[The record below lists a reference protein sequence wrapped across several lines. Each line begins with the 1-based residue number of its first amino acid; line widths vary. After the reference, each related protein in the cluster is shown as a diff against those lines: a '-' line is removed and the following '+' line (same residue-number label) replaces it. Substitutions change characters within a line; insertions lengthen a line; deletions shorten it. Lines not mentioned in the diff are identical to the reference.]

1 MPLPLIKDATLIVS
15 KSTNTSGGVDYV
27 LTNSNL
33 HGSPTKLGDVFN
45 YLPSG
50 VIDKTETGIGGTSL
64 ELDADR
70 DSIVVEPFVITAYNK
85 SKNLSISN
93 RFEVH
98 FYGKDPDKFRQKA
111 GGKISTSIF
120 TTNADLA
127 LVAYIEKVK
136 ANGKP
141 IKIACV
147 TDQLS
152 SLKNA
157 LDVHQNGLFGNLFLV
172 LDEID
177 CLQEHSRFRG
187 VMDECLTIYKLHPK
201 DHRVLISAT
210 IKEFHDPV
218 LKQEPV
224 SVIKYFNPI
233 QPILELVNCNRPAE
247 ETYAIIKSIN
257 KKAPQQKI
265 VIALNNIQDCFKLAN
280 KLKHDGMPQADIKI
294 LCSRSSS
301 SKVADYFDI
310 LNNKGQL
317 PGKINFITSALFN
330 GVDINESYHCII
342 VSDGMSDVLR
352 LSPSVILQVAGR
364 CRKKLFSNKLVV
376 RIRQRNNY
384 KIYTLQELETQAK
397 EMVKLQA
404 LLQNVKKSNSANI
417 KCLADEIDELI
428 QDGTSNYFSLVYRD
442 EEGKTHPSYLK
453 IDSRIDQQETYNIY
467 KDYKTF
473 LAELNKR
480 FKTVVSP
487 PLTNNAA
494 PVLIKT
500 KPAIEGI
507 QIIDQLKALPLGT
520 NYTAILQTT
529 IIENAPLKKLFEIY
543 NYASKLPNT
552 DFNKLE
558 ILLRDIV
565 VRTDYANRLTLLLV
579 SLDFMVNVSGKGKV
593 WKQIEKHFPIN
604 RIDSRDNMEKDC
616 MFIAETLSEFKKPPT
631 GQKKFFDAVILKP
644 KIILEALILTTS
656 DRTNKARSL
665 TVVGY
670 TKYNIFK

>member
-1 MPLPLIKDATLIVS
+1 MSLTLIKDATLIVS
-15 KSTNTSGGVDYV
+15 QSANSTGGVDYI
-27 LTNSNL
+27 LTNTNL
-33 HGSPTKLGDVFN
+33 NGSTTKLGDVFN

-70 DSIVVEPFVITAYNK
+70 DSVVVEPFVITAYNK
-85 SKNLSISN
+85 SKTPSIGN

-98 FYGKDPDKFRQKA
+98 FYGKDPDKSKQKT
-111 GGKISTSIF
+111 GGAISTKIF
-120 TTNADLA
+120 SSNADEA
-127 LVAYIEKVK
+127 LVAYIKEVK
-136 ANGKP
+136 SKNKP
-141 IKIACV
+141 IKITCV

-152 SLKNA
+152 SLKKA
-157 LDVHQNGLFGNLFLV
+157 LDIYQNGLFDNLFLV

-201 DHRVLISAT
+201 ELRVLISAT
-210 IKEFHDPV
+210 IKKFHDPV

-224 SVIKYFNPI
+224 SVIKYLNPI
-233 QPILELVNCNRPAE
+233 LSQLELINPKSPIE
-247 ETYAIIKSIN
+247 ETYAIINNIN

-280 KLKHDGMPQADIKI
+280 KLKDDEVPVADIKI
-294 LCSRSSS
+294 ICSKSSGY
-301 SKVADYFDI
+301 KVADYFDI
-310 LNNKGQL
+310 LNNQGQL

-330 GVDINESYHCII
+330 GVDINESYHSII

-364 CRKKLFSNKLVV
+364 CRRKLLSNKLVA

-384 KIYTLQELETQAK
+384 KIYTLQELETQAQ
-397 EMVKLQA
+397 EMVNFQA
-404 LLQNVKKSNSANI
+404 LLHNVKTSNSANI

-428 QDGTSNYFSLVYRD
+428 QAGTNNYFSLVYRD
-442 EEGKTHPSYLK
+442 EDGKTQPSYLK
-453 IDSRIDQQETYNIY
+453 IDSRIDQQETYSFY
-467 KDYKTF
+467 RDYKIF

-480 FKTVVSP
+480 FKVVASP

-494 PVLIKT
+494 PVIVKT
-500 KPAIEGI
+500 KPAIEGVK
-507 QIIDQLKALPLGT
+507 IIDKLKALPLGT
-520 NYTAILQTT
+520 NYTAISQNT
-529 IIENAPLKKLFEIY
+529 IIENTHLRKIFEIY
-543 NYASKLPNT
+543 NYASQLPNT

-558 ILLRDIV
+558 LLLRDIV

-631 GQKKFFDAVILKP
+631 GQKKFFEAVILKP
-644 KIILEALILTTS
+644 KIILE
-656 DRTNKARSL
+656 D
-665 TVVGY
+665 
-670 TKYNIFK
+670 